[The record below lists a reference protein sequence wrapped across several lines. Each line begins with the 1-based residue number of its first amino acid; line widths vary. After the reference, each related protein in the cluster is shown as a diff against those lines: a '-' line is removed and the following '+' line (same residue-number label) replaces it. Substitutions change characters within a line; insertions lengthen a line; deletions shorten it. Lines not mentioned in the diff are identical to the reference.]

1 MTGRCKMFRDRRF
14 EHYEKDLKQKLIE
27 ENISL
32 TQQLKNWHDW
42 WDRIG
47 RSLIPPSKHY
57 QLVAQYNKLWKMYN
71 EKIEEIKKLSEENKK
86 LKEEVESKNNEILQ
100 LKEKLEK
107 KKDIIVKTD
116 NIERLD
122 AYPDIKIKW
131 LKILKPPFRC
141 IIIGK
146 PGSGK
151 TALGHFLLETF
162 RFHKDTYIL
171 GFPEEKIKL
180 LPEYIS
186 VVDSLEKVPRNSVC
200 LVDEAYLRFGAR
212 EAMSNDKHFNLIQT
226 LGLSRQKNVSLIFI
240 TQSSSLIDKVA
251 LSMIDF
257 IIIKEMSKFNIEFE
271 RKEIKKLI
279 ENANKMLENIMGDKK
294 RFSFL
299 ISTDGKIE
307 EIIENDLPSYWNE
320 EISRAYQFG
329 FISGERY
336 GEKITREEKKKIA
349 NQLRQNG
356 YSYKEI
362 SRIVGVSKATII
374 NWTKP
379 KK

>member
-1 MTGRCKMFRDRRF
+1 MFRDRRF
-14 EHYEKDLKQKLIE
+14 EHFEKDLKQKLIE

-42 WDRIG
+42 WNRIG
-47 RSLIPPSKHY
+47 RSFIPPSKHY
-57 QLVAQYNKLWKMYN
+57 QLVAQYNKLWKIYN

-107 KKDIIVKTD
+107 KKDIIVKTND
-116 NIERLD
+116 IERLD

-162 RFHKDTYIL
+162 RFHRDTYIL

-200 LVDEAYLRFGAR
+200 LVDEAYLIFGAR

-226 LGLSRQKNVSLIFI
+226 LGLSRQKNISLIFI

-257 IIIKEMSKFNIEFE
+257 IIIKEMSRFNIEFE

-362 SRIVGVSKATII
+362 SRIIGVSKATII

>member
-42 WDRIG
+42 WNRIG

-107 KKDIIVKTD
+107 KKDIIVKTN

-200 LVDEAYLRFGAR
+200 LVDEAYLKFGAR
-212 EAMSNDKHFNLIQT
+212 ESMSNDKHFNLIQT
-226 LGLSRQKNVSLIFI
+226 LGLSRQKNISLIFI

>member
-1 MTGRCKMFRDRRF
+1 MFRDRRF
-14 EHYEKDLKQKLIE
+14 EHFEKDLKQKLIE

-42 WDRIG
+42 WNRIG
-47 RSLIPPSKHY
+47 RLFIPPSKYY
-57 QLVAQYNKLWKMYN
+57 QLVAQYNKLWKIYN

-107 KKDIIVKTD
+107 KKDIIVKTND
-116 NIERLD
+116 IERLD

-162 RFHKDTYIL
+162 RFHRDTYIL

-200 LVDEAYLRFGAR
+200 LVDEAYLIFGAR

-226 LGLSRQKNVSLIFI
+226 LGLSRQKNISLIFI

-257 IIIKEMSKFNIEFE
+257 IIIKEISKFNIEFE

-336 GEKITREEKKKIA
+336 GKKITREEKKKIA
-349 NQLRQNG
+349 SQLRQNG

-362 SRIVGVSKATII
+362 SKIVGVSKATII

-379 KK
+379 KKYENLHN

>member
-1 MTGRCKMFRDRRF
+1 MFRDRRF

-42 WDRIG
+42 WNRIG

-107 KKDIIVKTD
+107 KKDIIVKTN

-200 LVDEAYLRFGAR
+200 LVDEAYLKFGAR
-212 EAMSNDKHFNLIQT
+212 ESMSNDKHFNLIQT
-226 LGLSRQKNVSLIFI
+226 LGLSRQKNISLIFI

>member
-1 MTGRCKMFRDRRF
+1 MFRDRRF
-14 EHYEKDLKQKLIE
+14 EHFEKDLKQKLIE

-42 WDRIG
+42 WNRIG

-107 KKDIIVKTD
+107 KKDIIVKTN

-200 LVDEAYLRFGAR
+200 LVDEAYLKFGAR
-212 EAMSNDKHFNLIQT
+212 ESMSNDKHFNLIQT
-226 LGLSRQKNVSLIFI
+226 LGLSRQKNISLIFI

-257 IIIKEMSKFNIEFE
+257 IIIKEMSRFNIEFE
-271 RKEIKKLI
+271 RKEIKKLV

>member
-1 MTGRCKMFRDRRF
+1 MTRRCKMFRDRRF
-14 EHYEKDLKQKLIE
+14 EHFEKDLKQKLIE

-42 WDRIG
+42 WNRIG
-47 RSLIPPSKHY
+47 RSFIPPSKHY
-57 QLVAQYNKLWKMYN
+57 QLVAQYNKLWKIYN

-86 LKEEVESKNNEILQ
+86 LKEEVENKNNEILQ

-107 KKDIIVKTD
+107 KKDIIVKTN

-131 LKILKPPFRC
+131 LKILKRPFRC

-212 EAMSNDKHFNLIQT
+212 ESMSNDKHFNLIQT
-226 LGLSRQKNVSLIFI
+226 LGLSRQKNISLIFI

-320 EISRAYQFG
+320 EISCAYQFG

-336 GEKITREEKKKIA
+336 GEKITREEKRKIA

-362 SRIVGVSKATII
+362 SKIIGVSKATII